1 LIFIELIHKELT
13 YKIIGVLYEVFNEL
27 GYGYQE
33 KYYQK
38 ATALALKKHGLK
50 FKEQVYTPVKFQ
62 KNKIGKY
69 FLDFVIENKVV
80 LEIKK
85 NDKFFKSDITQLFA
99 YLKATNLKL
108 GLIANFTK
116 NGVKIKRIANLNP

>member
-1 LIFIELIHKELT
+1 MELIHKELT

-33 KYYQK
+33 IYYQK

>member
-1 LIFIELIHKELT
+1 MELIHKELT

>member
-1 LIFIELIHKELT
+1 MELIYKELS
-13 YKIIGVLYEVFNEL
+13 YEIIGVLYEVFNEL

-38 ATALALKKHGLK
+38 ATAIKLTKRKLSY
-50 FKEQVYTPVKFQ
+50 KEQVYVPIKFQ
-62 KNKIGKY
+62 EKHIGKY
-69 FLDFVIENKVV
+69 FLDFPIENKVV

-85 NDKFFKSDITQLFA
+85 NDKFFKSDIVQLFA
-99 YLKATNLKL
+99 YLKTTNLKL

-116 NGVKIKRIANLNP
+116 SGVKIKRIVNLNP

>member
-1 LIFIELIHKELT
+1 MELIHKELT
-13 YKIIGVLYEVFNEL
+13 YEIIGALYEVFNEL

-38 ATALALKKHGLK
+38 ATALALKKHDLK
-50 FKEQVYTPVKFQ
+50 FKEQVYTPVEFQ

-69 FLDFVIENKVV
+69 FLDFAIENKVV

-85 NDKFFKSDITQLFA
+85 NDKFFKNDITQLFA
-99 YLKATNLKL
+99 YLKATDLKL

>member
-1 LIFIELIHKELT
+1 MIFIELIHKELT